1 MKNTKPQTLI
11 CWIGDT
17 DLLAFGKYGRDH
29 DIPLYSRTAHAVWE
43 SDKGDSH
50 NFNDEVDKLDLK
62 TRNSSIILTILDAL
76 RDNAIPTFETLIL
89 LTNRPRENKHLLGD
103 FRKAFASFLKKA
115 TAPSLEAD
123 IKVLFVPDQD
133 DPTRGVD
140 GWNYEK
146 VYRATKGVLNQ
157 LIEDGLNPDTF
168 WYNITPGTIAQSTSL
183 ILLGKELSRSSNFIQ
198 VEKSRQR
205 VDHCK
210 IPFDINAAIDQQAA
224 HVESGQYDSLIGSAP
239 SFIAARKKAEQ
250 IAKYPITV
258 LLTGPSGTG
267 KEEIAKLI
275 HNLSRPNGKFVAVN
289 CAMLSRETGVTELTG
304 VWRGAY
310 TDAKETSAGKFHE
323 ANGGTLFLDE
333 IGDCPL
339 DVQAELLRFL
349 QPHDKRKPS
358 LRTWELKGSKPTK
371 PKDKEKQFLGTQTGD
386 IRIIAA
392 THKNLLA
399 QDSFRQDLYYRL
411 ETIQIKLP
419 SLEQRKAETGKDV
432 DDIHEL
438 ATYFLGLCNTAY
450 SKKCTFTPEAIEA
463 LRRHTWEGNVR
474 ELYNAVTRCVLL
486 AQHDKISKEDIESN
500 LTNDEAP
507 TNAGPAQDFKSV
519 VADIA
524 RSDIKNQTGSLENR
538 IAEFANIFCTAA
550 YEATGGNKKQAYT
563 ILQTNSRTFDRHLA
577 PIN

>member
-1 MKNTKPQTLI
+1 MKNNPQTLI

-17 DLLAFGKYGRDH
+17 DLLVFGKYGRDY

-62 TRNSSIILTILDAL
+62 TRNSSIILTIRDAL
-76 RDNAIPTFETLIL
+76 RDNAIPAFETLIL

-103 FRKAFASFLKKA
+103 FRKSFASFLKKA

-205 VDHCK
+205 VDHCN

-239 SFIAARKKAEQ
+239 SFMAVLKKAGQ

-275 HNLSRPNGKFVAVN
+275 HNLSRPEGKFVAVN

-304 VWRGAY
+304 FWRGAY
-310 TDAKETSAGKFHE
+310 TDAKETRLGKFHE
-323 ANGGTLFLDE
+323 AIGGTLFLDE

-349 QPHDKRKPS
+349 QPSDKTKPS
-358 LRTWELKGSKPTK
+358 LRTWELKGRQ
-371 PKDKEKQFLGTQTGD
+371 PKNPEGIEKKLSGTQTGD

-399 QDSFRQDLYYRL
+399 QDTFRQDLYYRL

-419 SLEQRKAETGKDV
+419 SLEQRKAETGKGV
-432 DDIHEL
+432 DDIKQL
-438 ATYFLGLCNTAY
+438 ATHFLALCNSAY
-450 SKKCTFTPEAIEA
+450 SKNCSFTPEAIDA
-463 LRRHTWEGNVR
+463 LRQHTWKGNVR
-474 ELYNAVTRCVLL
+474 ELYNVVTRCALL
-486 AQHDKISKEDIESN
+486 AQSDSISGDDIKSN
-500 LTNDEAP
+500 LTSDEPP
-507 TNAGPAQDFKSV
+507 TSVDPAEDFRSL
-519 VADIA
+519 VANLA
-524 RSDIKNQTGSLENR
+524 RSDIENQTGSLGER
-538 IAEFANIFCTAA
+538 ISEFANIFCKAA
-550 YEATGGNKKQAYT
+550 YVATGGNKKQAYT
-563 ILQTNSRTFDRHLA
+563 ILHTDSRTFDKYL
-577 PIN
+577 NLSN